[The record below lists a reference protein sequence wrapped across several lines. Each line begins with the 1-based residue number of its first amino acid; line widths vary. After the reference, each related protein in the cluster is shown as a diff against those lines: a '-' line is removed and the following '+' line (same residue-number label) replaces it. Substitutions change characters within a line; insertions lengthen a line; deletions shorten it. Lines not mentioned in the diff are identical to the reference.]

1 MNNKRGYEYRTELR
15 QLKKKF
21 ISDISKLKSTISKVL
36 ENAPENDFFNNIM
49 LEIGYKEVSA
59 TIKAINSLEK
69 SDIELYLIN
78 DLLSNRELDIYYLTI
93 KGYTTKEMA
102 ENLSIV
108 EKTVRFHLKNILAKI
123 ANDRL
128 LADII
133 KNNSNLT
140 EFVKCY
146 DVLGKPILQS
156 PEKFLKKF
164 YEYIKN

>member
-1 MNNKRGYEYRTELR
+1 MNYKRGYEYRIELR
-15 QLKKKF
+15 ELKKKF
-21 ISDISKLKSTISKVL
+21 VNDISKLKLTINKAL
-36 ENAPENDFFNNIM
+36 ENAPKNDFLNNTM
-49 LEIGYKEVSA
+49 LELGYKEVSA
-59 TIKAINSLEK
+59 TIKAISSLEK
-69 SDIELYLIN
+69 SDVELYLIN
-78 DLLSNRELDIYYLTI
+78 DLLSERELDIYYLTI
-93 KGYTTKEMA
+93 KGYTTKKMA
-102 ENLSIV
+102 ENLNVV

-133 KNNSNLT
+133 KNNSKLT